1 MRMPLTRVLVLPCLA
16 VCLGLRSPACF
27 AHPQE
32 ATVRVSD
39 ERFEVAGTLLDPHAD
54 EPVPCVIIVGG
65 TMSQDRDGRLFRE
78 GVAPRDALKRLAE
91 ALLAGGYAS
100 YRYDPVG
107 SGASRA
113 KLPWKSTY
121 EQQAAVVARLLEHFR
136 TDQRFSHV
144 ILAGESA
151 AAYVVCLAAAR
162 GAQADGNIFLGAFC
176 GAPEE
181 LYEYNFGRLVAF
193 SEQSAENE
201 RWAKEQARMDLALGR
216 TYRQMFAAA
225 REEKETFIV
234 EDGEFR
240 MTLDLARRREEL
252 RWPAPE
258 QFRHLRSPTLL
269 LAGQHDR
276 NVPPDHAARAA
287 EILRTAGN
295 KDVTNEIIAG
305 VDHSFQRTPA
315 DEREQI
321 TNRYSMNCL
330 RQPYSSA
337 AYWSLLHWLD
347 KRWPSIVETKAEQVE
362 RAASRP
368 PQVPAEARALNATEI
383 APLTESTPRRV
394 FLARGIEIID
404 DIANARETAGVETL
418 EGRIGPLI
426 LGEGSQAHFIDMPG
440 GLYVEEHP
448 HSSESI
454 IYTVRGEWV
463 LCSNGRRH
471 LMKPGTLF
479 RFAANIP
486 TGYEVPFPGNA
497 MILIFKGDR
506 VTKVESDFIQYLQGM
521 AARLEREHQRG
532 VPFLL
537 RELREDHPARQFA
550 RQVNPDFEKQ
560 LVLPHVPKER

>member
-1 MRMPLTRVLVLPCLA
+1 METLRMPGLVLQCLVA
-16 VCLGLRSPACF
+16 CIGLRPSACL

-32 ATVRVSD
+32 ATVRVED

-78 GVAPRDALKRLAE
+78 GVPPRDALKRLAE

-100 YRYDPVG
+100 FRYDPVG
-107 SGASRA
+107 TGASRA

-121 EQQAAVVARLLEHFR
+121 EQQATVVARLLQHFR
-136 TDQRFSHV
+136 ADRRFSHL

-151 AAYVVCLAAAR
+151 GAYVVCLAAAH
-162 GAQADGNIFLGAFC
+162 GARADGNFFLGAFC

-193 SEQSAENE
+193 AEQSPDNE
-201 RWAKEQARMDLALGR
+201 RWAKEHARMDLALGR
-216 TYRQMFAAA
+216 TYRRMFDAA
-225 REEKETFIV
+225 REEKDTFVV

-240 MTLDLARRREEL
+240 MTMDLARRREEL

-258 QFRHLRSPTLL
+258 QFRHLQAPTLL
-269 LAGQHDR
+269 LAGQNDR
-276 NVPPDHAARAA
+276 NVPAEHAARAA
-287 EILRTAGN
+287 EIMRTAGN
-295 KDVTNEIIAG
+295 QDVAAEVIAG
-305 VDHSFQRTPA
+305 VDHSFQQTPA
-315 DEREQI
+315 GERQQI
-321 TNRYSMNCL
+321 ENRYSLNCI

-337 AYWSLLHWLD
+337 VYWSLLKWLD
-347 KRWPSIVETKAEQVE
+347 KRWPSVVETKAEQVE
-362 RAASRP
+362 LAASRP
-368 PQVPAEARALNATEI
+368 PQIPAEARALNATEI
-383 APLTESTPRRV
+383 DPLTESTPRRV

-404 DIANARETAGVETL
+404 DISNARETAGVETL

-426 LGEGSQAHFIDMPG
+426 LGEGSQAHFIDMQG
-440 GLYVEEHP
+440 GMYVEEHP

-486 TGYEVPFPGNA
+486 TGYEVPFPDNA
-497 MILIFKGDR
+497 LILIFKGDR

-521 AARLEREHQRG
+521 AARLERDHQRG

-537 RELREDHPARQFA
+537 RELRDDHPARQFA
-550 RQVNPDFEKQ
+550 RQVNPDFEEQLGEPQTPKQ
-560 LVLPHVPKER
+560 R